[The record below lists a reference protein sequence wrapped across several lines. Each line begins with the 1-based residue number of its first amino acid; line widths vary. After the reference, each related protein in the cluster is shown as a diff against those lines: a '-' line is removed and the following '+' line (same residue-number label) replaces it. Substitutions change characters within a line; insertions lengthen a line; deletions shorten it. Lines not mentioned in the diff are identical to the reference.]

1 MSAYCLLTDDYEC
14 GIIIMTSKN
23 KQELIGNRDNM
34 SWLPFLYSKIV
45 ERWYWIMELTREE
58 MELFY
63 VYGSH
68 SLRDTHKRLGLACA
82 LMVDHITKK
91 NACDL
96 RNKLAELDNQLL
108 Y

>member
-1 MSAYCLLTDDYEC
+1 
-14 GIIIMTSKN
+14 
-23 KQELIGNRDNM
+23 
-34 SWLPFLYSKIV
+34 
-45 ERWYWIMELTREE
+45 MELTREE
-58 MELFY
+58 MELLY